1 MNRVWFL
8 KKIWWCECGARSVFR
23 NILTKSRKDTPRR
36 QKVPETSKNFET
48 LGKNVPLGIII
59 CRLANTRCEPIF
71 LFSQEQQ
78 KVLTKAWQL
87 RKFYFTQKS
96 KILLCIAHAKMWE
109 IVKKI
114 TKGKNK
120 TSKIVKKIIFK
131 RLDNLLPL
139 WYYNCRKRK

>member
-1 MNRVWFL
+1 MSRVQFL
-8 KKIWWCECGARSVFR
+8 REIWWCKCGARSVFR

-71 LFSQEQQ
+71 LFSQEQL

-96 KILLCIAHAKMWE
+96 KILLCIAHAKMQE

-114 TKGKNK
+114 TKE
-120 TSKIVKKIIFK
+120 KIEQVRLLKKYFLK